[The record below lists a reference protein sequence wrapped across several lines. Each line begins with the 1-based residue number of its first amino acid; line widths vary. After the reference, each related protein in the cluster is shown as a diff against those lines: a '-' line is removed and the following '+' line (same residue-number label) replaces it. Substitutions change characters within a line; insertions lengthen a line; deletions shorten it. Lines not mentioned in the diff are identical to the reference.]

1 MPTPGAV
8 GNILTTIAERQ
19 GKNALAVDIGGA
31 TTDVFS
37 VFDGVF
43 NRTVSAN
50 LGMSYSISNVVA
62 EAGLDNVLRWVHLE
76 GMDERELRN
85 RVKNK
90 MIRPTTIP
98 QSRKHSC
105 LSKPWPAKLCVWPTC
120 NTKSSR
126 PR

>member
-1 MPTPGAV
+1 MAQAPGYDKLMGWTSAAIMPTPGAV

-31 TTDVFS
+31 TTDVLS

-62 EAGLDNVLRWVHLE
+62 
-76 GMDERELRN
+76 
-85 RVKNK
+85 
-90 MIRPTTIP
+90 RPGSTTCCVGFIWKAWTSVSFATG
-98 QSRKHSC
+98 SR
-105 LSKPWPAKLCVWPTC
+105 T
-120 NTKSSR
+120 R
-126 PR
+126 